1 MANISNATG
10 TVIIEANSFG
20 VLEELK
26 KCFKIASHWWYHT
39 SCLGLY
45 DKELLDE
52 VNESSADEIGAGH
65 LRYYIIYK
73 FYGAGR
79 WSFSHNIQNF
89 MRWLEEDK
97 DKFNSELLINSDFI
111 MMFEYV
117 DRESGCGFIT
127 ESKDELTHL
136 AGDSDTIYRS
146 IYEINHEYTLVN
158 KAKYTGCGLLDV
170 FEDEFDG
177 LYDDEMIF
185 NTLYKQKRDI
195 EQYVGEPLGVYLSQ
209 NGLKRYI
216 AIYNKFI
223 VEKGEKI
230 LKY

>member
-1 MANISNATG
+1 MANISDATG
-10 TVIIEANSFG
+10 TVIIEANSFD

-26 KCFKIASHWWYHT
+26 KCFEIASHWWYYT

-73 FYGAGR
+73 FDGAGR
-79 WSFSHNIQNF
+79 WSFSNNIQSF

-97 DKFNSELLINSDFI
+97 DKFNSDLLINSDFNI
-111 MMFEYV
+111 IFEYV
-117 DRESGCGFIT
+117 EQECGCGFIS
-127 ESKDELTHL
+127 ESKDELAHL
-136 AGDSDTIYRS
+136 AGDSDTIYRN
-146 IYEINHEYTLVN
+146 IYEINHDYTLVN
-158 KAKYTGCGLLDV
+158 KAKYTGCELSEVLQ
-170 FEDEFDG
+170 DELDG
-177 LYDDEMIF
+177 LDDEEIF
-185 NTLYKQKRDI
+185 NALYKQKRDI
-195 EQYVGEPLGVYLSQ
+195 EQYVGVPLEVYLSQ
-209 NGLKRYI
+209 NGFKKYI

-223 VEKGEKI
+223 TEKNEKK